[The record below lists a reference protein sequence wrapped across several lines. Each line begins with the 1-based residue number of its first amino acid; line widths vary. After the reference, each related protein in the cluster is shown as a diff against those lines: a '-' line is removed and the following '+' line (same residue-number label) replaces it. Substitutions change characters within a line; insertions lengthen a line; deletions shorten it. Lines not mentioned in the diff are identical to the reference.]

1 MAQFTLTT
9 SALKKYGTGLQGD
22 LVTRLSTVLTNDE
35 IRTNINKIINEKM
48 RERDHIPI
56 DMGNLRNSALV
67 NKQGITWRTPYAHY
81 VWAGKVYGPN
91 IPVFA
96 EGTTQVIRFVSPK
109 GKKKHPTGAQMQYS
123 IGATT
128 GPRWVD
134 IAFEQSGRI
143 INNAVTNYLKK
154 ECRRHNV

>member
-9 SALKKYGTGLQGD
+9 SGLKRYGTGLQGD
-22 LVTRLSTVLTNDE
+22 LVSRLTAVLTNDE

-56 DMGNLRNSALV
+56 DTGDLRNSALV

-81 VWAGKVYGPN
+81 VWAGKVYKPN
-91 IPVFA
+91 IPVFSK
-96 EGTTQVIRFVSPK
+96 GVLVRFVSPK
-109 GKKKHPTGAQMQYS
+109 GKKKYQSDQPMEYS
-123 IGATT
+123 IGETT

-154 ECRRHNV
+154 ECRRYNV